1 MKRTLIILCFFVL
14 TGTTLAQVQFA
25 IPTPTDLQKYRLAA
39 SQWQSSALIQI
50 AYAKSLGKS
59 TSDMAA
65 FAADQ
70 MKVSWINAGGYEN
83 FIQRILYLT
92 ITLVS
97 NGHIEII
104 GQTEDEVVY
113 IVTGFFSELKEEGSI
128 LDVSY
133 GEYLEYWGTLFST
146 QADYMGA
153 EFKQE
158 DTDEGLLVT
167 IRKKA
172 K

>member
-1 MKRTLIILCFFVL
+1 MKRSLIILCFSVL
-14 TGTTLAQVQFA
+14 TGTTLAQGQITV
-25 IPTPTDLQKYRLAA
+25 PSPSELQKYQLAA

-59 TSDMAA
+59 ASDVAG

-70 MKVSWINAGGYEN
+70 MKDSWTNAGGYEN

-92 ITLVS
+92 VTLVS
-97 NGHIEII
+97 YGHIEIRE
-104 GQTEDEVVY
+104 QTEDEVVY
-113 IVTGFFSELKEEGSI
+113 LVTGLFSELKEEGSI

-133 GEYLEYWGTLFST
+133 REYLEYWGTIFSA

-153 EFKQE
+153 EYNQK

-167 IRKKA
+167 IRKRDK
-172 K
+172 